1 MTDTPK
7 NQTLITGQLLQIRDK
22 LMAKRHLIPA
32 SFQAE
37 WDSLAEKTE
46 MFDPANQGQL
56 SHAGNQ
62 MVTKHSAFKGTVND
76 LLQLVEAMR
85 NLNRQIKITAH

>member
-32 SFQAE
+32 SCQDQ
-37 WDSLAEKTE
+37 WNSLAQQTE

-56 SHAGNQ
+56 SHDSNE

-76 LLQLVEAMR
+76 LLKLVDAMR
-85 NLNRQIKITAH
+85 NLNSQIKITAH

>member
-22 LMAKRHLIPA
+22 LIAKRHLIPA
-32 SFQAE
+32 SCQPDSA
-37 WDSLAEKTE
+37 SLAEKTE

-62 MVTKHSAFKGTVND
+62 MVTKRSAFKGTVND

>member
-7 NQTLITGQLLQIRDK
+7 NHTLLTGQLLQLRDK

-32 SFQAE
+32 SYQDE
-37 WDSLAEKTE
+37 WHSLAEKTE

-56 SHAGNQ
+56 THNHNEL
-62 MVTKHSAFKGTVND
+62 VTKHSAFKGTVND
-76 LLQLVEAMR
+76 LLKLVEEMR
-85 NLNRQIKITAH
+85 TLNSQIKVAAH

>member
-7 NQTLITGQLLQIRDK
+7 NQTLITGQLLQMRDK

-32 SFQAE
+32 SYQAE

-56 SHAGNQ
+56 SHAGGQ
-62 MVTKHSAFKGTVND
+62 MVIKHSAFKGTVND

>member
-7 NQTLITGQLLQIRDK
+7 NHTLLTGQLLQIRDK

-32 SFQAE
+32 SVQAE
-37 WDSLAEKTE
+37 WDSLAEQTE

-56 SHAGNQ
+56 SHAGNE
-62 MVTKHSAFKGTVND
+62 MITKHSAFKGTVNY
-76 LLQLVEAMR
+76 LLKLVEAMR